1 MAEYGFNGENAF
13 DALFDLITKDHPHEG
28 WLLEHLQFLKVEWTN
43 LVDENDRLKE
53 ELEEKEGQIL
63 PQENTR
69 ESMMKTIN
77 QLKTAMHDHFYPSSV
92 AEKKRKRII

>member
-13 DALFDLITKDHPHEG
+13 NALFDLITKDHPHEG

-53 ELEEKEGQIL
+53 ELEEKERQVL
-63 PQENTR
+63 SQKDEMK
-69 ESMMKTIN
+69 SMT
-77 QLKTAMHDHFYPSSV
+77 
-92 AEKKRKRII
+92 KKVHPLLANVEVKSWVSRVY